1 MVIRANLS
9 DISKKLKIDSIDQFE
24 MVSEKFQNAI

>member
-9 DISKKLKIDSIDQFE
+9 DISKKLNIDSIDQFE